1 MQKTEIK
8 EQLQIIFRDVF
19 EDETLIIQDDM
30 TADDVEDWDS
40 LTHFQMI
47 MEVEQKFNIKFSIDE
62 MEKLANVSDLVTRIE
77 KHMTEGK

>member
-40 LTHFQMI
+40 LTHFKMI

-77 KHMTEGK
+77 KHITEGK

>member
-77 KHMTEGK
+77 KHIMEGK